1 MTRKKRSQMIIE
13 KRIKEVDEKIIEIK
27 EQMSYNFEFNE
38 VQMLLEDKLYALVAY
53 KLDLEKILDTL

>member
-1 MTRKKRSQMIIE
+1 MIIE